1 MDIKS
6 DKNPLTFEGKWF
18 TLCTHSYCIFGYIYK
33 AEHVTK
39 NTVAMSTQ
47 SKPFSFKGQRI
58 FVGLDVHL
66 RSWSVTVLSEQ
77 AVLKKFTQDPSPVAL
92 NKFLTNTYPDAE
104 YYSVYEAGFCGFW
117 IHWELCNL
125 GINNIVVNPADVPT
139 MAGERLRKTD
149 AVDSGKLA
157 RSLRAGE
164 LKGIYVPDSVA
175 TEIRSLIRLRDSLTK
190 DQTRHKNRI
199 KSHLRYLGIDIPEEF
214 QRPGCAWTNK
224 FVLWLKGLE
233 LETDYGKKTLDLLI
247 AQYEDLRAQQ
257 LKLMKELR
265 VLSRTERFEEP
276 LKYLMSV
283 PGIGQLAGLT
293 ILSEVDD
300 ITRFKDASCFAS
312 YIGIVPMCHSSGAHD
327 GIGDITVRRHAKL
340 RWLIVEAAW
349 VASRKDPVLSAAYV
363 EYCRKMK
370 PSKAI
375 IKIARRLVNRIYFV
389 MKHQQPYVNCYVS

>member
-1 MDIKS
+1 
-6 DKNPLTFEGKWF
+6 
-18 TLCTHSYCIFGYIYK
+18 
-33 AEHVTK
+33 
-39 NTVAMSTQ
+39 MSTQ

-77 AVLKKFTQDPSPVAL
+77 AVLKKFTQDPSPAAL

-104 YYSVYEAGFCGFW
+104 YYSVYEAG
-117 IHWELCNL
+117 
-125 GINNIVVNPADVPT
+125 
-139 MAGERLRKTD
+139 RLRKTD

-157 RSLRAGE
+157 RSLRAGD
-164 LKGIYVPDSVA
+164 LKGIYVPDSTT

-199 KSHLRYLGIDIPEEF
+199 KAHLRYLGIDIPEEF
-214 QRPGCAWTNK
+214 CRPGRTWTNR
-224 FVLWLKGLE
+224 FVLWLKGLD
-233 LETDYGKKTLDLLI
+233 LETEYGKKTLDLLI
-247 AQYEDLRAQQ
+247 AQYEDLRGQQ
-257 LKLMKELR
+257 LKMMKELR
-265 VLSRTERFEEP
+265 VLSRTERFDKP
-276 LKYLMSV
+276 LRFLMSI

-300 ITRFKDASCFAS
+300 ISRFKDAAHFAS
-312 YIGIVPMCHSSGAHD
+312 FIGMVPMCYSSGEHD
-327 GIGDITVRRHAKL
+327 GTGNITVRRHAKL

-349 VASRKDPVLSAAYV
+349 IASRKDPVLSAAYV
-363 EYCRKMK
+363 EYCRTMK

-375 IKIARRLVNRIYFV
+375 IKIAKIARRLVNRIYFV

>member
-1 MDIKS
+1 
-6 DKNPLTFEGKWF
+6 
-18 TLCTHSYCIFGYIYK
+18 
-33 AEHVTK
+33 
-39 NTVAMSTQ
+39 MSTQ
-47 SKPFSFKGQRI
+47 SKPFSFKGQKI

-77 AVLKKFTQDPSPVAL
+77 SVLKKFTQDPSPAAL
-92 NKFLTNTYPDAE
+92 NKFLTNTYPGAE

-117 IHWELCNL
+117 IHWELQNL

-157 RSLRAGE
+157 RSLRSGE

-190 DQTRHKNRI
+190 
-199 KSHLRYLGIDIPEEF
+199 
-214 QRPGCAWTNK
+214 PGRTWTNR
-224 FVLWLKGLE
+224 FVLWLKGLK
-233 LETDYGKKTLDLLI
+233 LETKYGKKTLDLLI
-247 AQYEDLRAQQ
+247 AQYEDLRGQQ
-257 LKLMKELR
+257 LKMMKELR
-265 VLSRTERFEEP
+265 VLSRTERFDKP
-276 LKYLMSV
+276 LQFLMSI

-300 ITRFKDASCFAS
+300 ISRFKDAAHFAS
-312 YIGIVPMCHSSGAHD
+312 FIGMVPMCYSSGEHD
-327 GIGDITVRRHAKL
+327 GTGNITVRRHAKL

-349 VASRKDPVLSAAYV
+349 IASRKDPVLSAAYV
-363 EYCRKMK
+363 EYCRTMK

>member
-1 MDIKS
+1 
-6 DKNPLTFEGKWF
+6 
-18 TLCTHSYCIFGYIYK
+18 
-33 AEHVTK
+33 
-39 NTVAMSTQ
+39 MSTQ
-47 SKPFSFKGQRI
+47 SKPFSFKGQKI

-77 AVLKKFTQDPSPVAL
+77 AVLKKFTQDPSPAAL

-104 YYSVYEAGFCGFW
+104 YYSVYEAGFCGLW
-117 IHWELCNL
+117 IHWELHNL

-157 RSLRAGE
+157 RSLRSGE
-164 LKGIYVPDSVA
+164 LKGIYVPDSIT

-199 KSHLRYLGIDIPEEF
+199 KAHLRYLGIDIPEEF
-214 QRPGCAWTNK
+214 CRPGRTWTSR
-224 FVLWLKGLE
+224 FVLWLKSLE
-233 LETDYGKKTLDLLI
+233 LKTAYGKKTLDLLI
-247 AQYEDLRAQQ
+247 AQYEDLRGQQ
-257 LKLMKELR
+257 LEMMKELR
-265 VLSRTERFEEP
+265 VLSRTERFDEP
-276 LKYLMSV
+276 LRFLMSV

-300 ITRFKDASCFAS
+300 ISRFKDAAHFAS
-312 YIGIVPMCHSSGAHD
+312 FVGLVPMCYSSGEHE
-327 GIGDITVRRHAKL
+327 GTGNITVRRHAKL

-349 VASRKDPVLSAAYV
+349 IASRKDPVLSAAYV
-363 EYCRKMK
+363 EYCRSMK

>member
-1 MDIKS
+1 
-6 DKNPLTFEGKWF
+6 
-18 TLCTHSYCIFGYIYK
+18 
-33 AEHVTK
+33 
-39 NTVAMSTQ
+39 MSTQ
-47 SKPFSFKGQRI
+47 SKAFSFKGQKI

-77 AVLKKFTQDPSPVAL
+77 AVLKKFTQDPSPAAL

-117 IHWELCNL
+117 IHWELHNL

-164 LKGIYVPDSVA
+164 LKAIYVPDSVA

-199 KSHLRYLGIDIPEEF
+199 KAHLRYLGIDIPEEF
-214 QRPGCAWTNK
+214 CRPGRTWTNR
-224 FVLWLKGLE
+224 FVLWLKGLD
-233 LETDYGKKTLDLLI
+233 LETEYGKKTLDLLI
-247 AQYEDLRAQQ
+247 AQYLQ
-257 LKLMKELR
+257 
-265 VLSRTERFEEP
+265 F
-276 LKYLMSV
+276 LMSI

-300 ITRFKDASCFAS
+300 ISRFKDAAHFAS
-312 YIGIVPMCHSSGAHD
+312 FIGMVPMCYSSGEHD
-327 GIGDITVRRHAKL
+327 GTGNITVRRHAKL

-349 VASRKDPVLSAAYV
+349 IASRKDPVLSAAYV
-363 EYCRKMK
+363 EYCRTMK

>member
-1 MDIKS
+1 
-6 DKNPLTFEGKWF
+6 
-18 TLCTHSYCIFGYIYK
+18 
-33 AEHVTK
+33 
-39 NTVAMSTQ
+39 MSTQ
-47 SKPFSFKGQRI
+47 SKPFSFKGQKI

-77 AVLKKFTQDPSPVAL
+77 AVLKKFTQDPSPAAL
-92 NKFLTNTYPDAE
+92 SKFLTNTYPDAE

-117 IHWELCNL
+117 IHWELHNL

-149 AVDSGKLA
+149 AVDNGKLA
-157 RSLRAGE
+157 RSLRSGE
-164 LKGIYVPDSVA
+164 LKGIYVPDSIT

-199 KSHLRYLGIDIPEEF
+199 KAHLRYLGIDIPEEF
-214 QRPGCAWTNK
+214 CRPGRTWTNR
-224 FVLWLKGLE
+224 FVLWLKSLE
-233 LETDYGKKTLDLLI
+233 LETAYGKKTLDLLI
-247 AQYEDLRAQQ
+247 AQYEDLRGQQ
-257 LKLMKELR
+257 LKMMKELR
-265 VLSRTERFEEP
+265 ILSRTERFDEP
-276 LKYLMSV
+276 LRFLMSV

-300 ITRFKDASCFAS
+300 ISRFRDAAHFAS
-312 YIGIVPMCHSSGAHD
+312 FVGLVPMCYSSGEHE
-327 GIGDITVRRHAKL
+327 GTGNITVRRHAKL

-349 VASRKDPVLSAAYV
+349 IASRKDPVLAAAYV
-363 EYCRKMK
+363 EYCRSMK

>member
-1 MDIKS
+1 
-6 DKNPLTFEGKWF
+6 
-18 TLCTHSYCIFGYIYK
+18 
-33 AEHVTK
+33 
-39 NTVAMSTQ
+39 MSTQ
-47 SKPFSFKGQRI
+47 SKPFSFKGQKI

-77 AVLKKFTQDPSPVAL
+77 AVLKKFTQDPSPAAL

-117 IHWELCNL
+117 IHWELHNL
-125 GINNIVVNPADVPT
+125 GISNIVVNPADVPT

-149 AVDSGKLA
+149 AIDSGKLA
-157 RSLRAGE
+157 RSLRSGE
-164 LKGIYVPDSVA
+164 LKGIYVPDSLA

-199 KSHLRYLGIDIPEEF
+199 KAHLRYLGIDIPEVF
-214 QRPGCAWTNK
+214 QRPGCTWTNK
-224 FVLWLKGLE
+224 FVLWLKRLD
-233 LETDYGKKTLDLLI
+233 LETDYGRKTLDLLI

-257 LKLMKELR
+257 LKMMKELR
-265 VLSRTERFEEP
+265 LLSRTERFEEP
-276 LKYLMSV
+276 LRYLMSV

-293 ILSEVDD
+293 IISEVDD
-300 ITRFKDASCFAS
+300 IARFKDAAHFAS
-312 YIGIVPMCHSSGAHD
+312 YVGIVPMCYSSGEHD
-327 GIGDITVRRHAKL
+327 GTGNITVRRHAKL

-349 VASRKDPVLSAAYV
+349 VASRKDPVLSSAFV

>member
-1 MDIKS
+1 
-6 DKNPLTFEGKWF
+6 
-18 TLCTHSYCIFGYIYK
+18 
-33 AEHVTK
+33 
-39 NTVAMSTQ
+39 MSTQ
-47 SKPFSFKGQRI
+47 SKAFSFKGQKI

-77 AVLKKFTQDPSPVAL
+77 AVLKKFTQDPSPAAL

-117 IHWELCNL
+117 IHWELHNL

-164 LKGIYVPDSVA
+164 LKAIYVPDSVA

-199 KSHLRYLGIDIPEEF
+199 KAHLRYLGIDIPEEF
-214 QRPGCAWTNK
+214 CRPGRTWTNR
-224 FVLWLKGLE
+224 FVQWLKGLE
-233 LETDYGKKTLDLLI
+233 LETEYGKKTLDLLI
-247 AQYEDLRAQQ
+247 AQYEDLRGQQ
-257 LKLMKELR
+257 LKMMKELR
-265 VLSRTERFEEP
+265 VLSQTERFDKP
-276 LKYLMSV
+276 LRFLMSI

-300 ITRFKDASCFAS
+300 ISRFKDAAHFAS
-312 YIGIVPMCHSSGAHD
+312 FIGMVPMCYSSGEHD
-327 GIGDITVRRHAKL
+327 GTGNITVRRHAKL

-349 VASRKDPVLSAAYV
+349 IASRKDPVLSAAYV
-363 EYCRKMK
+363 EYCRTMK